1 MTAAILGSITTPEDE
16 RWMAHALGLAER
28 GRGLCSPNPMVG
40 AVVVSEG
47 RLVGQGFHARA
58 GAAHAEVEA
67 LREAGD
73 RARGASLYVTLE
85 PCNHQGRTPPCVDAI
100 LRAGIRR
107 VVVAVGDPNP
117 RVRGGGVGALRGAGL
132 EVRTGC
138 LEEEARACNRIFLVA
153 MERLR
158 PHLTLKC
165 AMTLDGKIAAFDR
178 SARWITGEEARR
190 EAHRLR
196 SESDAVMAG
205 IGTVLADDPAL
216 TVRLD
221 PPWSREPLRVV
232 VDSRARLPLTARLI
246 DSGSPS
252 RVVVA
257 VADEAPA
264 ERVARLLGRGVTV
277 LSCKSR
283 DGRVDPVDLCARL
296 FALDVTGALLEGG
309 SALNWAFI
317 EAGLVDRVAMFVAPL
332 LIGGERAPTAVGGR
346 GLLLPDALRLR
357 HLTARPVGPDWLFEG
372 DVARPPFRA
381 ECSRA

>member
-1 MTAAILGSITTPEDE
+1 MKADPSSSPTSEDR
-16 RWMAHALGLAER
+16 RWMAHALMLAER

-40 AVVVSEG
+40 AVAVSEG
-47 RLVGQGFHARA
+47 RPVGQGFHSRA
-58 GAAHAEVEA
+58 GGPHAEVEA

-73 RARGASLYVTLE
+73 QARGATLYITLE

-100 LRAGIRR
+100 LNAGVRR

-117 RVRGGGVGALRGAGL
+117 RVRGGGACALRDAGL
-132 EVRTGC
+132 EVLLGC
-138 LEEEARACNRIFLVA
+138 LEEEARACNRVFLAA

-158 PHLTLKC
+158 SHVTLKC

-178 SARWITGEEARR
+178 SARWITGEAARL

-196 SESDAVMAG
+196 GHSDAVMVG

-221 PPWSREPLRVV
+221 PPWPREPMRVV
-232 VDSRARLPLTARLI
+232 LDSRARLPLTARVI

-257 VADEAPA
+257 VADEAPV
-264 ERVARLLGRGVTV
+264 ERVTRLEARGVTV

-283 DGRVDPVDLCARL
+283 DGRVDLADLCARL
-296 FALDVTGALLEGG
+296 FALDVTGVLLEGG
-309 SALNWAFI
+309 SELNWAFV
-317 EAGLVDRVAMFVAPL
+317 EAGLVDRVAIFIAPL
-332 LIGGERAPTAVGGR
+332 LIGGALAPTAVGGR
-346 GLLLPDALRLR
+346 GLLLPEALRLR
-357 HLTARPVGPDWLFEG
+357 SLEARLVGRDWLIEG
-372 DVARPPFRA
+372 DIARPPGA
-381 ECSRA
+381 

>member
-1 MTAAILGSITTPEDE
+1 MKADPSSSPTSEDR
-16 RWMAHALGLAER
+16 RWMAHALMLAER

-40 AVVVSEG
+40 AVAVSEG
-47 RLVGQGFHARA
+47 RPVGQGFHSRA
-58 GAAHAEVEA
+58 GGPHAEVEA

-73 RARGASLYVTLE
+73 QARGATLYITLE

-100 LRAGIRR
+100 LNAGVRR

-117 RVRGGGVGALRGAGL
+117 RVRGGGACALRDAGL
-132 EVRTGC
+132 EVLLGC
-138 LEEEARACNRIFLVA
+138 LEEEARACNRVFLAA

-158 PHLTLKC
+158 SHVTLKC

-178 SARWITGEEARR
+178 SARWITGEAARL

-196 SESDAVMAG
+196 GHSDAVMVG

-221 PPWSREPLRVV
+221 PPWPREPMRVV
-232 VDSRARLPLTARLI
+232 LDSRARLPLTARVI

-257 VADEAPA
+257 VADEAPV
-264 ERVARLLGRGVTV
+264 ERVTRLEARGVTV

-283 DGRVDPVDLCARL
+283 DGRVDPADLCARL
-296 FALDVTGALLEGG
+296 FALDVTGVLLEGG
-309 SALNWAFI
+309 SELNWAFV
-317 EAGLVDRVAMFVAPL
+317 EAGLVDRVAIFIAPL
-332 LIGGERAPTAVGGR
+332 LIGGALAPTAVGGR
-346 GLLLPDALRLR
+346 GLLLPEALRLR
-357 HLTARPVGPDWLFEG
+357 SLEARLVGRDWLIEG
-372 DVARPPFRA
+372 DIARPPGA
-381 ECSRA
+381 